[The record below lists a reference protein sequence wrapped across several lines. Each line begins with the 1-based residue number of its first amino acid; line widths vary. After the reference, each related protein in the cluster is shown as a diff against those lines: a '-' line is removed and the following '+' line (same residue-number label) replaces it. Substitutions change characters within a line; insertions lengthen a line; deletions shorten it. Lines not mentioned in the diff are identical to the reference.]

1 MPVARPCRRALLGLA
16 VVAVSAATLLAAPAA
31 RAADLLVL
39 AAASLRNAFEEV
51 ARGYEAET
59 GRRVVFSFAA
69 SSALAKQVE
78 QGVPA
83 DLFVSA
89 DLDWMDH
96 VAARGLIRAETRTN
110 LLTNRLVLVAPAAGP
125 GAGPGAEIEAVEV
138 APGFPL
144 ARLLGDGRL
153 ATGDPAHVP
162 AGKYAKTALENLR
175 VWKEVEPRLARADSV
190 RAALA
195 LVSRGE
201 APLGVVYET
210 DARADRGVRVVGAFP
225 PASHDPI
232 IYPAAVLAGS
242 TAPGAAAFLAHLAS
256 PAATAILARH
266 GFGRPSAATN

>member
-1 MPVARPCRRALLGLA
+1 MPVARPSRRALLGLA
-16 VVAVSAATLLAAPAA
+16 AAAVWAATLVAAPAA
-31 RAADLLVL
+31 RAADVLVL

-51 ARGYEAET
+51 ARGYEAES

-69 SSALAKQVE
+69 SSALAKQIE

-96 VAARGLIRAETRTN
+96 VAARGLIRVETRTN
-110 LLTNRLVLVAPAAGP
+110 LLTNRLVLVAPAAGR
-125 GAGPGAEIEAVEV
+125 GADIGWIEV

-175 VWKEVEPRLARADSV
+175 VWKEVEPRLARADNV

-201 APLGVVYET
+201 APLGIVYET
-210 DARADRGVRVVGAFP
+210 DARADRGVRIVGAFP
-225 PASHDPI
+225 PDSHDPI

-242 TAPGAAAFLAHLAS
+242 TSSAAADFLAHLAS
-256 PAATAILARH
+256 PAATATLARH
-266 GFGRPSAATN
+266 GFGRPNAATN